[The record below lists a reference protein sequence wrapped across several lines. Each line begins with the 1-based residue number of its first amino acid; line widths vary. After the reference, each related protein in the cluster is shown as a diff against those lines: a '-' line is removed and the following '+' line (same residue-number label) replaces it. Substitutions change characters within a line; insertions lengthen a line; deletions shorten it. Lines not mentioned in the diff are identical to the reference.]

1 MKDAQVRH
9 PTFIHHTSSFILSP
23 MDWLSQID
31 TEKFLVFT
39 LVLTRVSGLMM
50 TAPLYGTKEVPTQVR
65 VFLALVIALLIMPSQ
80 WNATLPYPG
89 NTLNYLAIVAGELVV
104 GVCMGLGIQ
113 FIFRGLE
120 MAGELIAYVGG
131 LMMAE
136 ALDPAMDT
144 NEPLFSR
151 FLYLLAL
158 AIFLSVGGHRMVMA
172 ALLDTFQAIPPG
184 LGVFTKSITEAFV
197 TLVAQSFSLAVRAA
211 APAMLSLL
219 LASLVMGL
227 IGRTVPQLNV
237 MNMGFALNSLLT
249 FGILFLTLGAA
260 LWAFRGQIEP
270 SLETLL
276 DALNVPLRAE
286 WFS

>member
-1 MKDAQVRH
+1 
-9 PTFIHHTSSFILSP
+9 
-23 MDWLSQID
+23 MDWLARFD
-31 TEKFLVFT
+31 AEKFLVFT
-39 LVLTRVSGLMM
+39 LVLTRVSGLMF
-50 TAPLYGTKEVPTQVR
+50 TAPLYGTNEVPRQVR
-65 VFLALVIALLIMPSQ
+65 VLLALVVALLIMPSQ
-80 WNATLPYPG
+80 WHAVLPYPG
-89 NTLNYLAIVAGELVV
+89 TMLNYLAIVAGELVV
-104 GVCMGLGIQ
+104 GACMGLAIQ

-136 ALDPAMDT
+136 TLNPAQDE

-151 FLYLLAL
+151 FFYLLAL
-158 AIFLSVGGHRMVMA
+158 AVFLSVGGHRLVMA
-172 ALLDTFQAIPPG
+172 GLLDTFRAIPPG

-211 APAMLSLL
+211 APAVLSLL

-249 FGILFLTLGAA
+249 FGVMAITLGAA

-270 SLETLL
+270 TLETIF
-276 DALNVPLRAE
+276 DALNVPFRAE

>member
-1 MKDAQVRH
+1 MMNGERSRH
-9 PTFIHHTSSFILSP
+9 SSFIIHHSYFS
-23 MDWLSQID
+23 MDWLAQLN

-39 LVLTRVSGLMM
+39 MVLTRVSGLMF
-50 TAPLYGTKEVPTQVR
+50 TAPLYGTKEVPSQVR
-65 VFLALVIALLIMPSQ
+65 VLLSFIVALLIMPSQ
-80 WNATLPYPG
+80 WHATMPYPG
-89 NTLNYLAIVAGELVV
+89 NTINYLAIVAGELIV
-104 GVCMGLGIQ
+104 GVCMGMAVQ
-113 FIFRGLE
+113 FLFRGLE
-120 MAGELIAYVGG
+120 LAGELIAYVGG

-136 ALDPAMDT
+136 ALDPSQDT

-172 ALLDTFQAIPPG
+172 GLLDTFQSIPPG
-184 LGVFTKSITEAFV
+184 LAVFTQSITEAFV
-197 TLVAQSFSLAVRAA
+197 TLVAQSFALAVRAA
-211 APAMLSLL
+211 APAVVSLL

-249 FGILFLTLGAA
+249 FGVLALTLGSA
-260 LWAFRGQIEP
+260 LWAFQGQIE
-270 SLETLL
+270 SALSTVFES
-276 DALNVPLRAE
+276 LNVPLRTE

>member
-1 MKDAQVRH
+1 
-9 PTFIHHTSSFILSP
+9 
-23 MDWLSQID
+23 MDWLNHID

-50 TAPLYGTKEVPTQVR
+50 TAPLYGTKEVPSQVR
-65 VFLALVIALLIMPSQ
+65 VLLALVVALLIMPSQ
-80 WNATLPYPG
+80 WNVTLAYPG
-89 NTLNYLAIVAGELVV
+89 TTLNYLAIIAGELVV
-104 GVCMGLGIQ
+104 GVCLGLGIQ
-113 FIFRGLE
+113 LIFRGLE

-136 ALDPAMDT
+136 ALDPTQDT

-172 ALLDTFQAIPPG
+172 GLLDTFQAIPPG

-197 TLVAQSFSLAVRAA
+197 TLIAQSFSLAVRAA
-211 APAMLSLL
+211 APAIVSLL
-219 LASLVMGL
+219 LATLVMGL

-249 FGILFLTLGAA
+249 FAVLSLTLGAA

-270 SLETLL
+270 TLETLL